1 MAFSHQFS
9 EQQAILETQ
18 RFELAPVVK
27 TTLVRKHQR
36 LHKAHSD
43 NLALGSLDQKAVG
56 CTAQHKRYR
65 VVGARQTYFA
75 SGRAIILSPRC
86 RRWL

>member
-18 RFELAPVVK
+18 WFELAPVVK
-27 TTLVRKHQR
+27 TILVSKHQR
-36 LHKAHSD
+36 LYKTHSD
-43 NLALGSLDQKAVG
+43 DLALGPLDQKAVG
-56 CTAQHKRYR
+56 CTAQHERYR

-75 SGRAIILSPRC
+75 SGRAIILSPCC